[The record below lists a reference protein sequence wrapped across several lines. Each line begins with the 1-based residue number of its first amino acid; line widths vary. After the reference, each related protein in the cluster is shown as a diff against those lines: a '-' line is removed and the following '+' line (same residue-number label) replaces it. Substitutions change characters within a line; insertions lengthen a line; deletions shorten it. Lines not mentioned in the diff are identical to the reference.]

1 MMEFINKSYNV
12 IFWLALMLG
21 HQNCFGD
28 LVNQI
33 AMQIKEAKIKLMYTS
48 LVKNIE
54 ILKIT
59 CIKINGILLSLTKFC
74 NLQKIIS
81 YKVCCSVKK

>member
-12 IFWLALMLG
+12 IVWLALMLG

-33 AMQIKEAKIKLMYTS
+33 TMEIKEAKIKLMYTS
-48 LVKNIE
+48 
-54 ILKIT
+54 
-59 CIKINGILLSLTKFC
+59 
-74 NLQKIIS
+74 
-81 YKVCCSVKK
+81 

>member
-1 MMEFINKSYNV
+1 MTEFINKSYNV

-48 LVKNIE
+48 
-54 ILKIT
+54 
-59 CIKINGILLSLTKFC
+59 
-74 NLQKIIS
+74 
-81 YKVCCSVKK
+81 